1 MLDYKFITTCWLNN
15 ELQIFNEM
23 PQKINT
29 CKKRSYKN
37 NSEILNKKKV
47 ILLSYL
53 YYFSLHHYFLIILL

>member
-1 MLDYKFITTCWLNN
+1 MLNCELIMTCWLIN